1 MKILTVIRSLN
12 IVMDLIH
19 LAYDSPNAL
28 TCLMI
33 LKETFWLVESSESE
47 FRMTIDS
54 VDESKVPS
62 NDNND
67 SDVSSDEDD
76 INLELENRTL
86 QIAKKARLETDDS
99 SSKKD
104 TDDAQPD
111 QKLIDLTGTD
121 C

>member
-1 MKILTVIRSLN
+1 
-12 IVMDLIH
+12 
-19 LAYDSPNAL
+19 
-28 TCLMI
+28 
-33 LKETFWLVESSESE
+33 
-47 FRMTIDS
+47 MTIDS
-54 VDESKVPS
+54 VDESKLPS

-111 QKLIDLTGTD
+111 QKLIDLTGTVHYKVVTNI
-121 C
+121 CAGYAWKNNAGYFRCGKYQWKACN